1 MNFLEG
7 YDLKKTGLKK
17 LTMLLGV
24 FAFTFTAVSAAYSSN
39 VGTESDPLVSKS
51 YVDAQIAQLK
61 SQINTSNASTANTTA
76 NTTTQVVT
84 NKVVTEEAG
93 YETVSVAVG
102 KRLMGDD
109 GTEII
114 LRAGKGVVYITGK
127 DGISD
132 LTTGQNLVMGDKV
145 QTNHLLVVPRG
156 DGRGVVVS
164 EAAWFL
170 VKGGY
175 TIE

>member
-1 MNFLEG
+1 M
-7 YDLKKTGLKK
+7 KKTGLKK

>member
-1 MNFLEG
+1 
-7 YDLKKTGLKK
+7 LKKTGLKK
-17 LTMLLGV
+17 ITMLLGV

-61 SQINTSNASTANTTA
+61 SQINTSNTSTANTS
-76 NTTTQVVT
+76 TQVVT

-114 LRAGKGVVYITGK
+114 LRAGKGVVYIIGK

-132 LTTGQNLVMGDKV
+132 LTTGQNLVTGDKI

-156 DGRGVVVS
+156 DGRGIVVS